1 MGGMK
6 RVLSIS
12 LGSSKRDHTTQAEF
26 LGVPFE
32 LSRQGTDGDF
42 KRAVRMFS
50 ELDGKVDAFGIG
62 GTLLFVEVANR
73 RYYFR
78 SCKAIRRAVKHS
90 KLADGNGVKHLLEAR
105 AVKMLEERLGSLRG
119 KKAFAISA
127 GDRYG
132 QFEAL
137 VGAGCDCIA
146 GDLIFTMGL
155 NLPIR
160 TLAGVRRGAAL
171 LFPWTFQLPYMWF
184 YPVGEEQERPPV
196 HHPRFTRYYEEAEI
210 IAGDYLW
217 LRKYMPEDMS
227 GKIVLTNTTTAR
239 DVEEFQKR
247 GVKLLV
253 SSTPRFEGRS
263 FGTNVMEAMLLCLM
277 DKPQADATPQDFEA
291 LIERSGVSPVIEALN

>member
-1 MGGMK
+1 MK

-12 LGSSKRDHTTQAEF
+12 LGSSKRDHSTQAEF

-32 LSRQGTDGDF
+32 LRRQGTDGDF

-50 ELDGKVDAFGIG
+50 ELDGQVDAFGIG
-62 GTLLFVEVANR
+62 GTLLYVGVGTR

-78 SCKAIRRAVKHS
+78 SCKAIRRAVKKS

-105 AVKMLEERLGSLRG
+105 AVKLLEARLGSLRG

-155 NLPIR
+155 DIPIR
-160 TLAGVRRGAAL
+160 TLRGVQRGAAL

-196 HHPRFTRYYEEAEI
+196 HHPRFSRYYEDAEI

-253 SSTPRFEGRS
+253 SSTPRFQGRS

-277 DKPQADATPQDFEA
+277 DKSEAEATPQDFEA
-291 LIERSGVSPVIEALN
+291 LIDRSGLSPVIEVLN